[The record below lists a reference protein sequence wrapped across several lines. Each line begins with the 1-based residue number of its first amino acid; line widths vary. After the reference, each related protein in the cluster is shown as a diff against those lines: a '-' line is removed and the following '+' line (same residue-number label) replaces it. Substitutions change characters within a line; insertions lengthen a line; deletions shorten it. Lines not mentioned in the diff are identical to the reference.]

1 MNDFEQYRPL
11 LFSIAYRMLGSAMEA
26 EDIVQD
32 TYLQFHK
39 TPPDT
44 IDSPKAFLTTITTR
58 LCLNQL
64 NSARMQRETYIGP
77 WLPEPLLTS
86 DQPAAHVT
94 QYDSI
99 SMAFMVLLETL
110 SPAERAVFILREVFD
125 YDYDEIAHIL
135 DKSATACRQLFSRA
149 KKHIADNR
157 PRFKPDP
164 EAHRQILTQFA
175 QAINQGDIDGLTA
188 MLTEDVTFWGDGGGK
203 ARGAALYPLHGREKV
218 AIFIMGSL
226 RFLPEDAQPKF
237 ADVNG
242 EPAVVIRNQNGIAI
256 TVISIDIRHNQV
268 SGIRAIANP
277 DKLRHL

>member
-39 TPPDT
+39 TPPET
-44 IDSPKAFLTTITTR
+44 IESPKAFLITITTR
-58 LCLNQL
+58 LCINQL
-64 NSARMQRETYIGP
+64 NSARMQRETYIGT
-77 WLPEPLLTS
+77 WLPEPLLTA

-99 SMAFMVLLETL
+99 SMAFMVLLENL

-125 YDYDEIAHIL
+125 YDYAEIGHIL
-135 DKSATACRQLFSRA
+135 DKSETACRQLFSRA
-149 KKHIADNR
+149 KKHIADHR

-164 EAHRQILTQFA
+164 EEHRQILAQFA
-175 QAINQGDIDGLTA
+175 KAISVGDIDGLTA
-188 MLTEDVTFWGDGGGK
+188 MLAEDVTLWPDGGGK

-218 AIFIMGSL
+218 ALFVMASVRL
-226 RFLPEDAQPKF
+226 LPENAQTEF
-237 ADVNG
+237 VDVNG
-242 EPAVVIRNQNGIAI
+242 ETALVIRDPSGTVT
-256 TVISIDIRHNQV
+256 TVISIDIRQNQI

>member
-1 MNDFEQYRPL
+1 MNDFENYRPL

-39 TPPDT
+39 TPPDS

-58 LCLNQL
+58 LCINQL

-77 WLPEPLLTS
+77 WLPEPLLTG
-86 DQPAAHVT
+86 DQPAAHAS

-99 SMAFMVLLETL
+99 SMAFMVLLESL

-125 YDYDEIAHIL
+125 YPYEEIGVIL
-135 DKSATACRQLFSRA
+135 DKSETACRQLFSRA

-164 EAHRQILTQFA
+164 EAHRQILTQFSA
-175 QAINQGDIDGLTA
+175 AINAGDIDGLAA

-203 ARGAALYPLHGREKV
+203 ARGAALYPLHGRDNV
-218 AIFIMGSL
+218 AIFIMGTL
-226 RFLPEDAQPKF
+226 RFLPEGAQPEF

-242 EPAVVIRNQNGIAI
+242 ETAVVIRDGSGNVI
-256 TVISIDIRHNQV
+256 TVISIDTRHNQV
-268 SGIRAIANP
+268 CGIRAIANP